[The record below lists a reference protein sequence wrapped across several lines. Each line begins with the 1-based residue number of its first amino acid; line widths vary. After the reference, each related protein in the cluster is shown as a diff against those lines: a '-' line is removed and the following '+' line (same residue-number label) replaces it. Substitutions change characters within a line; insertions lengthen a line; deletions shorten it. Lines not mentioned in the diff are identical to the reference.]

1 MWKLSK
7 LKKGILEISSIK
19 VEFEDTFSSVHL
31 RDYYI
36 DKYRLKP
43 PCKVDKVLMPTTY
56 QSLLDLITE
65 INLFKPREEV
75 PNRMV
80 QTDIPGRSKL
90 IRSHDKGTITLCYR
104 KPGGKPCTGGGAKSS
119 NTCYISEEDSFHCYE
134 NFYQTSGFKGN
145 PVYYITPGHPE
156 FKYWSNFM
164 DQEYARLAGIKY
176 HKIEK
181 PKITFEKNDEWK
193 GLYESC
199 LCAYAETK
207 RGTDLIILEEIAQA
221 GYCRLNDRKTA
232 LYDKNGYWVCS
243 LEELLE
249 KDGEAYMLKS
259 IMNWLGESSLLKVKW
274 ILCKYIEQPNLW

>member
-90 IRSHDKGTITLCYR
+90 IRSHDKGTITL
-104 KPGGKPCTGGGAKSS
+104 
-119 NTCYISEEDSFHCYE
+119 
-134 NFYQTSGFKGN
+134 
-145 PVYYITPGHPE
+145 
-156 FKYWSNFM
+156 
-164 DQEYARLAGIKY
+164 
-176 HKIEK
+176 
-181 PKITFEKNDEWK
+181 
-193 GLYESC
+193 
-199 LCAYAETK
+199 
-207 RGTDLIILEEIAQA
+207 AQA
-221 GYCRLNDRKTA
+221 VGLNRVIPVIFLRKILFIVMRTFI
-232 LYDKNGYWVCS
+232 G
-243 LEELLE
+243 LLDLRE
-249 KDGEAYMLKS
+249 
-259 IMNWLGESSLLKVKW
+259 IRF
-274 ILCKYIEQPNLW
+274 II